1 MHPNQ
6 NAWAESQGSDS
17 DNIWQISEDQYFKV
31 DPRGLTLDINLRIL
45 MDTKSE

>member
-6 NAWAESQGSDS
+6 NAWTESQGSDS

-31 DPRGLTLDINLRIL
+31 DPRTDFGHQPTHFNGY
-45 MDTKSE
+45 KK